1 MSRRLATAVLVLGA
15 TLAGCAPLPTDDGR
29 TGTAD
34 LLAAR
39 GHELVAADGD
49 ASVAPLLAALRERP
63 LTASD
68 AVRLALLNNPDM
80 KAEYASLGF
89 AAAEVYEAG
98 RIGNPVLSASVLFPD
113 AGGEANQIGF
123 GLAQGFTDVLLLRSR
138 SRLAEGEY
146 ARAREMIGAKA
157 LALAADTEAAHI
169 RVVGSW
175 QLIAMREAVAKAAT
189 AAAELAER
197 FFAAGNIGRLE
208 LALQQAA
215 AAEAR
220 LDVLRARAELGAAR
234 SALNGLMG
242 LAPTED
248 CWRVVDRLPVP
259 LAAQDAIP
267 DLLQRADASR
277 LDLAA
282 ARREVALLADA
293 LGTTRSFRLLGDV
306 EAGVETERETDRSR
320 ITGPTLAL
328 ELPLFDHGQGR
339 MARAQASL
347 QRAQAQLRALEID
360 IGNAVRRSAA
370 EVDAAKTRADHYR
383 ESLIPLREEIVAR
396 TQREVNFMLADQFQL
411 LFVKQQEYDA
421 YQGYLEAVRDYW
433 LARVELGRAVGAALP
448 GSARAGETA
457 HDAQM
462 PMLPKSG
469 PQHTDHAQHS
479 PHEGTMTPAAPHA
492 THESS
497 HGDRP

>member
-1 MSRRLATAVLVLGA
+1 MSRRLATAMLAFSA
-15 TLAGCAPLPTDDGR
+15 TLVGCAPLPTDDGR
-29 TGTAD
+29 TATAE

-39 GHELVAADGD
+39 GHELAAADGAGNAD
-49 ASVAPLLAALRERP
+49 TLLAALRERP
-63 LTASD
+63 LTATD
-68 AVRLALLNNPDM
+68 AVRLALLNNPDL

-98 RIGNPVLSASVLFPD
+98 RMANPVLSASVLFPD
-113 AGGEANQIGF
+113 AGGEANQVGF
-123 GLAQGFTDVLLLRSR
+123 GLAQRFTDVLLLRSR

-146 ARAREMIGAKA
+146 ARARELIGARA
-157 LALAADTEAAHI
+157 LTLAADTEAAHI

-189 AAAELAER
+189 TSAELAQR

-215 AAEAR
+215 ASEAQ
-220 LDVLRARAELGAAR
+220 LEVLQARAELGAAR
-234 SALNGLMG
+234 GALNRLMG

-259 LAAQDAIP
+259 LAAEDTLP
-267 DLLQRADASR
+267 DLLRHADANR

-282 ARREVALLADA
+282 ARREVTLLADA
-293 LGTTRSFRLLGDV
+293 LGVTRSFRLLGDV
-306 EAGVETERETDRSR
+306 ELGVETERETDGSR
-320 ITGPTLAL
+320 ITGPTLGL
-328 ELPLFDHGQGR
+328 ELPLFDHGHGR
-339 MARAQASL
+339 VARAQAGL

-360 IGNAVRRSAA
+360 IGNAVQRSAA
-370 EVDAAKTRADHYR
+370 EVAAAKARADHYR
-383 ESLIPLREEIVAR
+383 DSLIPLREEIVAR
-396 TQREVNFMLADQFQL
+396 TQREVNFMLADQFEL

-448 GSARAGETA
+448 STA
-457 HDAQM
+457 HIGAATLDAQVLM
-462 PMLPKSG
+462 DPKSE
-469 PQHTDHAQHS
+469 PQHADHSQHMQ
-479 PHEGTMTPAAPHA
+479 HEGTMTPTPPDA
-492 THESS
+492 THEPR

>member
-29 TGTAD
+29 SATAE

-39 GHELVAADGD
+39 GQQPPTAGDTVA
-49 ASVAPLLAALRERP
+49 SLLARLREQP
-63 LTASD
+63 LSAAD

-80 KAEYASLGF
+80 KAEYAGLGF
-89 AAAEVYEAG
+89 AAADVYEAG
-98 RIGNPVLSASVLFPD
+98 RMANPLLSASVLFPD
-113 AGGEANQIGF
+113 TGGEANQVGF
-123 GLAQGFTDVLLLRSR
+123 GLAQNFTDVLLLRSR

-146 ARAREMIGAKA
+146 ARARELIGAKA
-157 LALAADTEAAHI
+157 LALAADTEAAHL

-175 QLIAMREAVAKAAT
+175 QLIAMREAVAQAAT
-189 AAAELAER
+189 VSAELAAR
-197 FFAAGNIGRLE
+197 FHAAGNIGRLE

-215 AAEAR
+215 ASEEK
-220 LDVLRARAELGAAR
+220 LDVLQARAELHAAR
-234 SALNGLMG
+234 SALNRLMG

-248 CWRVVDRLPVP
+248 RWRVVDRLPVP
-259 LAAQDAIP
+259 LAADDAVA
-267 DLLQRADASR
+267 DLLRHADASR

-282 ARREVALLADA
+282 ARREVALLAEA
-293 LGTTRSFRLLGDV
+293 LGVTQSFRLLGDV
-306 EAGVETERETDRSR
+306 ELGVTTERETDRSR
-320 ITGPTLAL
+320 LTGPTLGL
-328 ELPLFDHGQGR
+328 ELPLFDHGHGR
-339 MARAQASL
+339 VARAQASL

-360 IGNAVRRSAA
+360 IGNAVQRGAA
-370 EVDAAKTRADHYR
+370 EVAAAKARADHYR

-421 YQGYLEAVRDYW
+421 YKGYLEAVRDYW

-448 GSARAGETA
+448 SSARVGEA
-457 HDAQM
+457 ALDAQTLTQPESRPA
-462 PMLPKSG
+462 PMDHS
-469 PQHTDHAQHS
+469 QHMQHEDS
-479 PHEGTMTPAAPHA
+479 AAPPPPHA